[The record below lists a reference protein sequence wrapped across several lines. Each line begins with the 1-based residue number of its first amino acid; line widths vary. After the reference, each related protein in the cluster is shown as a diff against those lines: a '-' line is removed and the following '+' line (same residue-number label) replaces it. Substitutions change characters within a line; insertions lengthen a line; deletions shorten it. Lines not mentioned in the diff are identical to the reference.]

1 MSEQDPRSS
10 IASQQSE
17 TKETGIREQAQ
28 EYADHAK
35 NTASKIAGQAK
46 NKTGEM
52 ANQVNV
58 WAKDQA
64 ASGLERAAQMAHQR
78 ASGSGGMPAEA
89 GTKVANVMEDT
100 AKYVRTH
107 DTNDVWG
114 DVEFYV
120 RSHPIQA
127 FAAAVFGGF
136 VLGKLFRS

>member
-17 TKETGIREQAQ
+17 TEETGIREQAQ

-35 NTASKIAGQAK
+35 NTASKIADQAK

-64 ASGLERAAQMAHQR
+64 ASGLERAAHMAHQR
-78 ASGSGGMPAEA
+78 ASGSGMPAEA

-127 FAAAVFGGF
+127 LAAAVVGGF